1 MFARQRQSSISRF
14 ARQRERIFKT
24 FFLCTYVHAP
34 AQKDL
39 NSYIARQLEIFYF
52 FHTCASARKKIFIY
66 EYVRAPARA
75 YSSCPCSRVSAKP
88 KNFNIHISRASAKV
102 FFNFHVRASARKNH
116 VEYKYFAR
124 QRENFLNTMFARQRE
139 RKYLFLN
146 IFARQR
152 EHILHVHVRAS
163 ARSQKF

>member
-1 MFARQRQSSISRF
+1 MFARQREGRFLRLRSLGSAKEISGSRVSV
-14 ARQRERIFKT
+14 RIFHFMFSRVSAKESLFISALVRAKGISQFVCSRASANQAFLDSRASASEFFKT

-52 FHTCASARKKIFIY
+52 F
-66 EYVRAPARA
+66 
-75 YSSCPCSRVSAKP
+75 
-88 KNFNIHISRASAKV
+88 IH
-102 FFNFHVRASARKNH
+102 
-116 VEYKYFAR
+116 
-124 QRENFLNTMFARQRE
+124 ARQRE

-152 EHILHVHVRAS
+152 EHNLHVHVRAS